1 MGRNQS
7 VGKIGK
13 DGSQAPAIDLYRRQ
27 VISTWSLT
35 VTMDFFFL
43 FQNKYISY
51 WVHTASYRSMLQKWS
66 KIRRIFFIGNYV
78 NFNLKLCVHNRYIS
92 LGNFPTYLC
101 ILFLQIARQDNKKER
116 KHQKEIK
123 NQTDAQ
129 ATNSKLFREMVVV
142 LFTLLTIFL
151 VVYAFLYLSVQNR
164 NRDNSE

>member
-35 VTMDFFFL
+35 VTMDFFSYFKTSIFHIGCTLYCSKNYQKYDAYFL
-43 FQNKYISY
+43 LEIMLIST
-51 WVHTASYRSMLQKWS
+51 WNSVC
-66 KIRRIFFIGNYV
+66 IIDIFP
-78 NFNLKLCVHNRYIS
+78 
-92 LGNFPTYLC
+92 FPTLLMY
-101 ILFLQIARQDNKKER
+101 FVLQIARQDNKKER

-151 VVYAFLYLSVQNR
+151 VVYSFLYLSVQNR

>member
-1 MGRNQS
+1 MYF
-7 VGKIGK
+7 V
-13 DGSQAPAIDLYRRQ
+13 
-27 VISTWSLT
+27 
-35 VTMDFFFL
+35 
-43 FQNKYISY
+43 
-51 WVHTASYRSMLQKWS
+51 
-66 KIRRIFFIGNYV
+66 
-78 NFNLKLCVHNRYIS
+78 
-92 LGNFPTYLC
+92 
-101 ILFLQIARQDNKKER
+101 LQIARQDNKKER